1 MTKLNLVILLIINL
15 ISTPNNAN
23 NKKASDL
30 NLYLEKN
37 IKDKNSLKDTDS
49 LIKEIDSAHK
59 QLKSQEFRLEEIQNR
74 IRGRR

>member
-30 NLYLEKN
+30 NLYLGKN

-59 QLKSQEFRLEEIQNR
+59 QLKSQELRLEEIQNR
-74 IRGRR
+74 IKGRR

>member
-30 NLYLEKN
+30 NLYLGKN
-37 IKDKNSLKDTDS
+37 IKDKNSLKMLLNQQTEYNF
-49 LIKEIDSAHK
+49 I
-59 QLKSQEFRLEEIQNR
+59 
-74 IRGRR
+74 